1 MTPSVD
7 APIAA
12 LAAAN
17 AASGSNGA
25 PPKMSYA
32 GAAATAIE
40 KATDFYLE
48 FRLNDEV
55 LPMDMTVYGA
65 CHQHES
71 RRSTDGQPNPHAV
84 WNGNYT
90 ITYRKV
96 AGKRPTRGKVI
107 LL

>member
-1 MTPSVD
+1 
-7 APIAA
+7 
-12 LAAAN
+12 
-17 AASGSNGA
+17 
-25 PPKMSYA
+25 MSYA